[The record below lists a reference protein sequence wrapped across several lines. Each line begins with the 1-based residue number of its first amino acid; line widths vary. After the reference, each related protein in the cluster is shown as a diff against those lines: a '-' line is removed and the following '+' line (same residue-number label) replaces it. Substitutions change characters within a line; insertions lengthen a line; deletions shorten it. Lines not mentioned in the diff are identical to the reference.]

1 MLNLEIIGSKITKLR
16 KDLNLTQLELAEKI
30 YVTPQAVS
38 KWEKGKSVPSIE
50 VLIEL
55 TKLFN
60 ISIDYLLD
68 NTEIHDQDYES
79 MFNNYSRA
87 TALNKFINSENPS
100 KQVNKIFYLLDKTE
114 RELIINLMISN
125 KLKIDLEDIWP
136 YLTNSERK
144 FLLGVVLTNKLDY
157 NLSTIS
163 HQLSNEEKRICFKH
177 KKTYKYPFINFHFTI
192 KEWDYVLIQR
202 TNRIILCPI
211 ISEKELQ
218 FKMYGTKKKI

>member
-38 KWEKGKSVPSIE
+38 KWEKGKSVPSID

-68 NTEIHDQDYES
+68 NTEILEHDYES
-79 MFNNYSRA
+79 MFRNYSRA
-87 TALNKFINSENPS
+87 AALNKFINSKAPS
-100 KQVNKIFYLLDKTE
+100 KDVNKIFYLLNKSE
-114 RELIINLMISN
+114 RELIISLIISK

-136 YLTNSERK
+136 YLTSPERRNI
-144 FLLGVVLTNKLDY
+144 LGIVLTNKFNY
-157 NLSTIS
+157 NLSSIS
-163 HQLSNEEKRICFKH
+163 HQLSTEENMICHKH
-177 KKTYKYPFINFHFTI
+177 RDTYKYPLLNFRYNM
-192 KEWDYVLIQR
+192 KEW
-202 TNRIILCPI
+202 NN
-211 ISEKELQ
+211 
-218 FKMYGTKKKI
+218 GKI

>member
-55 TKLFN
+55 TKLFD

-68 NTEIHDQDYES
+68 NTEINDQDYES

-87 TALNKFINSENPS
+87 TALNKFINSEDPS
-100 KQVNKIFYLLDKTE
+100 KQVNKIFYLLDNTE
-114 RELIINLMISN
+114 RELIISLIISR

-144 FLLGVVLTNKLDY
+144 FILGVVLTNKLDY
-157 NLSTIS
+157 DLSIIN

-177 KKTYKYPFINFHFTI
+177 KKTYKYPLINFHFTI

-202 TNRIILCPI
+202 INRAFLCPI
-211 ISEKELQ
+211 ISKKEL
-218 FKMYGTKKKI
+218 